1 MTLIE
6 RLLAF
11 WAGRREAIAEP
22 LAPPSTQTAGAVPVH
37 AIGDKGWG
45 EIPSLPTKE
54 TTMKLPFSGAARPM
68 SSLDI
73 TRAALKIGCEEAAI
87 HAVISTES
95 GGDGFLA
102 DGSGRSPILYEAHRM
117 SKETGG
123 RFDKSHP
130 TLSTP
135 VWDRSL
141 YKGGARE
148 YDRLAEAIK
157 LDREAALKATS
168 WGMFQILGS
177 NHKAAGYPD
186 VESFVAAMAD
196 SEGAQLDAFVSF
208 VQSKNLGRYLIAKDW
223 ASFARG
229 YNGTGYA
236 LNKYDVKLATAY
248 KLASGQGALTPGTL
262 RIGASGSA
270 VSMLQTKLVK
280 AGYTLTI
287 DGSFGRATQIALERF
302 QIGAKLVPDGIAGPA
317 TWRALG

>member
-1 MTLIE
+1 M
-6 RLLAF
+6 
-11 WAGRREAIAEP
+11 AI
-22 LAPPSTQTAGAVPVH
+22 
-37 AIGDKGWG
+37 
-45 EIPSLPTKE
+45 
-54 TTMKLPFSGAARPM
+54 PFSGAARPM

-87 HAVISTES
+87 HAVISVES
-95 GGDGFLA
+95 GGDGFLS
-102 DGSGRSPILYEAHRM
+102 DGSGRSTNLFEAHRF
-117 SKETGG
+117 SRETGG
-123 RFDKSHP
+123 RFDQSHP
-130 TLSTP
+130 NLSSP

-168 WGMFQILGS
+168 WGAFQILGS

-208 VQSKNLGRYLIAKDW
+208 VQSKNLGRYLVAKDW

-229 YNGTGYA
+229 YNGTSYA
-236 LNKYDVKLATAY
+236 LNKYDTKLATAY
-248 KLASGQGALTPGTL
+248 KLASGQGTLTPGTL
-262 RIGASGSA
+262 RIGASGQA
-270 VSMLQTKLVK
+270 VSTLQRLLVK
-280 AGYTLTI
+280 AGYSLTI
-287 DGSFGRATQIALERF
+287 DGLFGRATQIALERF
-302 QIGAKLVPDGIAGPA
+302 QLARNLVADGIAGPA